1 MSTYPGTS
9 ARRPPS
15 RVFSNTNVLTPVE
28 RSKYDAAVAKWV
40 EGVTSNIDTVENR
53 PDAIDF
59 HMSGKYSE
67 DPGTSAR
74 RRPSRVF
81 FNANVLTP
89 DERSN
94 YDAAVAK
101 WVEGVNSHTDEVEN
115 RPNAIDFHKGG
126 KKRSCKKRSG
136 KKRSCKKR
144 SGKKR
149 SGKKRSGKKRSC
161 KKRGGKKR
169 SGKNRV

>member
-28 RSKYDAAVAKWV
+28 RSK
-40 EGVTSNIDTVENR
+40 
-53 PDAIDF
+53 
-59 HMSGKYSE
+59 
-67 DPGTSAR
+67 
-74 RRPSRVF
+74 
-81 FNANVLTP
+81 
-89 DERSN
+89 